1 MLVLK
6 LLCCF
11 WTVVIAKIGHY
22 LFTFAFGSFQLSTPL
37 TISFELPV
45 PGGIIPDNN
54 IEYVK
59 GIEEKFKIQ
68 VIFSSKSKIHVLLVS
83 VKGSE
88 RDATNVQDATR
99 FLAIYMCGKV

>member
-1 MLVLK
+1 M
-6 LLCCF
+6 
-11 WTVVIAKIGHY
+11 
-22 LFTFAFGSFQLSTPL
+22 

-54 IEYVK
+54 IDYVK
-59 GIEEKFKIQ
+59 EIESKFKIQ

-99 FLAIYMCGKV
+99 FLAIHMCGKVTTIYFNLYPCI